1 MPLDA
6 DTSSACVSWD
16 VPVFLLHMHHRTV
29 SLSCGM
35 MDNSAKRPP
44 CFVSPGNFLGKKVLK
59 GGSETRSLG
68 PEDLSHVLPI

>member
-16 VPVFLLHMHHRTV
+16 VPVVLLHMHHRTV

-35 MDNSAKRPP
+35 MDNSAEETTLLCLSRQFSWKESSERRLRDKI
-44 CFVSPGNFLGKKVLK
+44 LG
-59 GGSETRSLG
+59 S
-68 PEDLSHVLPI
+68 

>member
-16 VPVFLLHMHHRTV
+16 VPVVLLHMHHRTV

-35 MDNSAKRPP
+35 MDNSAE
-44 CFVSPGNFLGKKVLK
+44 
-59 GGSETRSLG
+59 ETTLLC
-68 PEDLSHVLPI
+68 LSR